1 MDDEDRHLEVTVAV
15 PDRIGAAD
23 AMGAADAADAMTA
36 KGAASPARARRGPH
50 PEQGRATRGGPEPDR
65 AVDPG
70 DDRDRTEQDDDA
82 VLRFGRS
89 TRFGRI
95 DGVKVALALAVT
107 VAVVLAGALYR
118 IQRQSDDER
127 AVTAAIA
134 AYTAAWNAHDV
145 SAVRATMFPGCTFSA
160 SDNIRHEPMFTAEWG
175 PDLDG
180 ALTKLFGANLTLETR
195 GRVLMAG
202 DSTRASVTQRFRY
215 TVYGLNVVEDGIS
228 HYTLSP
234 APSGTG
240 LRIAQHVWWR
250 PKVPA
255 SPSMLWI
262 LDAPDR

>member
-1 MDDEDRHLEVTVAV
+1 MDDDDRHLEVSVAV
-15 PDRIGAAD
+15 PDRVSAAGPAGA
-23 AMGAADAADAMTA
+23 G
-36 KGAASPARARRGPH
+36 RARHGP
-50 PEQGRATRGGPEPDR
+50 PA
-65 AVDPG
+65 
-70 DDRDRTEQDDDA
+70 DRDRSDRDRAGRAAKEAEREAEREQDRPDRTDRDDGGDTI
-82 VLRFGRS
+82 LRFGRP

-107 VAVVLAGALYR
+107 VALVLAGALYR
-118 IQRQSDDER
+118 TQRQSDDER

-134 AYTAAWNAHDV
+134 AYTAAWNAHDLA
-145 SAVRATMFPGCTFSA
+145 AVRATMFPGCTFSA